1 MNVYE
6 EVEYFYR
13 RYSGEKRVIGKSE
26 EGREIFA
33 FFLGTHESPIG
44 ISQAAIHGREWVT
57 ALLSLE
63 LLRRGL
69 RKGGVWV
76 IPLMNPDGALL
87 SEVGISTASP
97 ERRRELVSLNG
108 GYDFSLWKANAEGID
123 LNVNFDANWGT
134 GVKNV
139 FSPASENYVGTAPFS
154 AKESLALKAFTEGV
168 CPDFTV
174 SWHTKGE
181 EIYWSFKVSRFVKR
195 GDRKLAKI
203 LSEAVGCPLREAK
216 GSAGG
221 YKDWCQQKL
230 KIPAFTIEAGREE
243 LSHPITR
250 EELPALKEK
259 YANALRALTEGYHG
273 RKIYERGDST
283 CRKSQ
288 EERGSSHRGSRGVSG
303 EDHRKGV

>member
-6 EVEYFYR
+6 EVEYFYQH
-13 RYSGEKRVIGKSE
+13 YSGEKKVIGKSE

-33 FFLGTHESPIG
+33 CFLGRHESPVG

-63 LLRRGL
+63 LLKRGL
-69 RKGGVWV
+69 KKGGVWV

-87 SEVGISTASP
+87 SEVGSSTVSP
-97 ERRRELVSLNG
+97 ARRRKLAALNG
-108 GYDFSLWKANAEGID
+108 GYDFTLWKANAEGVD

-154 AKESLALKAFTEGV
+154 AKESFALKEFTEDIR
-168 CPDFTV
+168 PDFTV

-181 EIYWSFKVSRFVKR
+181 EIYWNFKVSRFVKF
-195 GDRKLAKI
+195 GDRKLAKL

-230 KIPAFTIEAGREE
+230 RIPAFTIEIGKDE
-243 LSHPITR
+243 LSHPINR

-259 YANALRALTEGYHG
+259 YANALRVLTEGYHG
-273 RKIYERGDST
+273 RKIYARGDSAR
-283 CRKSQ
+283 RKS
-288 EERGSSHRGSRGVSG
+288 
-303 EDHRKGV
+303 